1 MTAGTMAVET
11 KRHLLQ
17 GTGGGEVLDTAT
29 LVAFTW
35 RPDPGEAWDFWNEAG
50 HATWSRES
58 STTGLVV
65 FEGVTPELPI
75 GTRTAAVR
83 FALSAGHVFDRD
95 IDGGAAS
102 WSWMPATGVLDPGKG
117 GVFAL
122 PDRQAGACGGAL

>member
-17 GTGGGEVLDTAT
+17 GTGGSEVLDTAT

-58 STTGLVV
+58 SATGLVV
-65 FEGVTPELPI
+65 FEGVTLE
-75 GTRTAAVR
+75 
-83 FALSAGHVFDRD
+83 
-95 IDGGAAS
+95 
-102 WSWMPATGVLDPGKG
+102 
-117 GVFAL
+117 
-122 PDRQAGACGGAL
+122 